1 MKKSKIKKNSVLAV
15 FLCFLFLGSYLI
27 ILKNENYIN
36 NFSFSSYNQNLKSN
50 QISVNF
56 NKILRPQKKDSPFLI
71 LDSKSALAASLTI
84 ENINLKP
91 KILYQSN
98 PQKILPIASISK
110 LMTAVI
116 VLENYPLNKKVKISK
131 EAVLT
136 YGESG
141 RLKEGEVL
149 SVENLLY
156 IMLIESSN
164 DAAEA
169 LSRIDDRKKFIDK
182 MNKKAEELAMES
194 SYFSNP
200 SGLDFED
207 NDINYSSA
215 NDLLKLVV
223 YILKEHPK
231 IGEILSLKQYN
242 LYSQNGYFHHHLLN
256 TNQMLEEN
264 NTLWGKTGST
274 LRAKDCLINLTKKDD
289 YFIIITIVLGAGDK
303 FEETRKLNTWIDS
316 AFLW

>member
-1 MKKSKIKKNSVLAV
+1 
-15 FLCFLFLGSYLI
+15 
-27 ILKNENYIN
+27 
-36 NFSFSSYNQNLKSN
+36 
-50 QISVNF
+50 
-56 NKILRPQKKDSPFLI
+56 
-71 LDSKSALAASLTI
+71 
-84 ENINLKP
+84 
-91 KILYQSN
+91 
-98 PQKILPIASISK
+98 
-110 LMTAVI
+110 
-116 VLENYPLNKKVKISK
+116 
-131 EAVLT
+131 
-136 YGESG
+136 
-141 RLKEGEVL
+141 
-149 SVENLLY
+149 
-156 IMLIESSN
+156 
-164 DAAEA
+164 
-169 LSRIDDRKKFIDK
+169 